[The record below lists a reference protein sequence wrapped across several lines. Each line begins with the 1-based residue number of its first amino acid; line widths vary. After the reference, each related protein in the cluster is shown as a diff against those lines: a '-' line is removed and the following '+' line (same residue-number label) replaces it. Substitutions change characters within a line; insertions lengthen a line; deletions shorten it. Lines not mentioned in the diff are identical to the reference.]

1 MNSIQ
6 TYILNKKEKGLVL
19 LTIADTLFVLTY
31 LLLSIFQQQMF
42 RYVNFSPILSA
53 LILYIL
59 LLFLSLLFTFIE
71 TRKFEG
77 LVLNIKNHRLVTT
90 NNDQESGYSLND
102 LSHVFI
108 GKLYYL
114 LTPYH
119 KVTLLFTKDKKATS
133 LQFLLLKKDAKN
145 IKAYVSQSISKK

>member
-59 LLFLSLLFTFIE
+59 LLFL
-71 TRKFEG
+71 
-77 LVLNIKNHRLVTT
+77 
-90 NNDQESGYSLND
+90 
-102 LSHVFI
+102 
-108 GKLYYL
+108 
-114 LTPYH
+114 
-119 KVTLLFTKDKKATS
+119 
-133 LQFLLLKKDAKN
+133 
-145 IKAYVSQSISKK
+145 